1 MQRVQGVAL
10 KLIAEAGYAAVS
22 IERIANV
29 ADVGVA
35 TIFRHFGTKDR
46 IVLWDEA
53 DEDSAE
59 ALFGAI
65 SEIGVRSAVLM
76 FAARLDDADPEFR
89 ERVRMR
95 MALVERTPEL
105 AAQAAVNVRDLG
117 GAIAEALARR
127 RGAAQASLGE
137 CAAGHA
143 VSAALSAAILE
154 WTRLKGQTSM
164 RTLTEEALS
173 GLQMVAE

>member
-76 FAARLDDADPEFR
+76 FAARLDDAGVAVTHTDYDGMIHGFYWMDAVLDDA
-89 ERVRMR
+89 VRLQR
-95 MALVERTPEL
+95 EL
-105 AAQAAVNVRDLG
+105 AAWLRSVL
-117 GAIAEALARR
+117 
-127 RGAAQASLGE
+127 
-137 CAAGHA
+137 
-143 VSAALSAAILE
+143 
-154 WTRLKGQTSM
+154 
-164 RTLTEEALS
+164 
-173 GLQMVAE
+173 